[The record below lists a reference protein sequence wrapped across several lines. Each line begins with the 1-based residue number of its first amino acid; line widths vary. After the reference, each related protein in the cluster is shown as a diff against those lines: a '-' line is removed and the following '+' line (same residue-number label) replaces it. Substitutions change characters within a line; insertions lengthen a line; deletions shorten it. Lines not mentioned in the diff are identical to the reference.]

1 MALHLHDTS
10 WMMGQARVKSGCN
23 TVQVAPCG
31 GLAGTALGK
40 VCCPANLE
48 LIVLLFVSVLQMAG
62 WWG

>member
-1 MALHLHDTS
+1 
-10 WMMGQARVKSGCN
+10 MMGQTRVKSGCN
-23 TVQVAPCG
+23 KVQVAPCG